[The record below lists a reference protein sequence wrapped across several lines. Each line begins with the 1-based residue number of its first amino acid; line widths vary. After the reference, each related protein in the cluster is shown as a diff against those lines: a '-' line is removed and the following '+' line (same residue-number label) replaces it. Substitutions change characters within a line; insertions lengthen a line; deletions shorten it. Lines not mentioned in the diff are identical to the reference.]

1 VTCRSI
7 VRPTTAIQMVQLRA
21 LLERCGAYSAI
32 EVASTSDELRQVFP
46 VRLFEHIGI
55 VYDRLEKVADTS
67 FPTIAQLRL
76 AVLLHEESPDS
87 LPSLLVGAGFS
98 DFVPIVLAVIGGFG
112 ELWKTKTE
120 HEIAEYVLAHRDHV
134 ASLLLFEL
142 AHEGQATR
150 QMERAAEL
158 GGLDLSFKRWA
169 ARLPP

>member
-1 VTCRSI
+1 MI
-7 VRPTTAIQMVQLRA
+7 QLRS

-32 EVASTSDELRQVFP
+32 EAASTSEELGQVFP
-46 VRLFEHIGI
+46 VKLFEHIGI
-55 VYDRLEKVADTS
+55 VYDRLERVADAS

-76 AVLLHEESPDS
+76 AVLLHEQSPAS

-98 DFVPIVLAVIGGFG
+98 DFAPIVLAVIGGFG

-120 HEIAEYVLAHRDHV
+120 HEIAEYVLAHRGHL

-142 AHEGQATR
+142 AHEGRATS